1 MILEEKLV
9 ALIRAVC
16 PRVSPDFAPTN
27 TARPY
32 VTFQQVGGQALDFVD
47 NTVPSIENAEIQ
59 INVWADSRLEAKGL
73 MKLIEAALIV
83 ATTVQARPLSACVS
97 DFDADMNVYGS
108 RQDFNCWADR

>member
-16 PRVSPDFAPTN
+16 PRVSPDFAPTT

-32 VTFQQVGGQALDFVD
+32 VTFQQVGGQALSFVD

-59 INVWADSRLEAKGL
+59 VNVWANSLLEAKGL
-73 MKLIEAALIV
+73 MKLIEEALIV
-83 ATTVQARPLSACVS
+83 ATSVQARPLSACVS
-97 DFDADMNVYGS
+97 DFDADIPVYGA
-108 RQDFNCWADR
+108 RQDFSIWADR